1 MMLRESV
8 QQTGEAFELTALS
21 GAEADDATGHGTVP
35 HQALL
40 LAFADAVTLRDDA
53 QMTAL
58 RPRMIAALGI
68 DGYLDACSVIAG
80 FHGFTRIADS
90 AGVKLDERYLADA
103 EAVKDQT
110 GVREFSSDGG
120 EPS

>member
-21 GAEADDATGHGTVP
+21 GVEADDAADQGTVP
-35 HQALL
+35 HHALL
-40 LAFADAVTLRDDA
+40 LAFAEAVTLRDERE
-53 QMTAL
+53 MTAI

-90 AGVKLDERYLADA
+90 AGVKLDERYQAGA
-103 EAVKDQT
+103 EEVKKQT
-110 GVREFSSDGG
+110 GVREYSETAS
-120 EPS
+120 PA